1 MNNTKNDVNSQI
13 TRMKALMKFGV
24 NEGKNMAYTGVEYE
38 KVGADGKMYGIVR
51 EGSKYYIKTSPNKKG
66 KIAENYDYIG
76 GFRNRKDNEYSS
88 FAEAQKQFDLKMMS
102 INEANTPDKKVVVE
116 SWNPDKQEMLT
127 VEATNKMKKEI
138 SRERQIMMNVSRIN
152 EKKEQN
158 LKPIC
163 KTGCDECGSCE
174 GDNCSCDP
182 EKNGYNFKDAQKP
195 KNSFKVAKHQEG
207 DAKKANKGYKNA
219 KVQEAADRLAWHTT
233 GQDARG
239 NMADTYLD
247 KSHGTTIG
255 SSAPFDDATADN
267 IDDKT
272 KNPVTSTS
280 KMKNGVVKES
290 DSLIYDDEDNI
301 NAPKPGTSNVGDSAP
316 FNTRKKGIHED
327 LDDIDN
333 DSDVEDGY
341 DDSEAD
347 SDYSGEEPDM
357 DTDTYDGEV
366 ENDMDD
372 ADYGDESDDDYD
384 SEDDFEDEDNAP
396 DPDIADLQDQVS
408 DLSRKL
414 DAVMDAVGADEP
426 TVDTD
431 KYQDDD
437 LYDDEDDTDDYEDGD
452 TDDYEDDDTEVYE
465 SKSYR
470 KMMMNEARRARM
482 NRRLNEDGMKPFSDG
497 NRVPRGNMNTLHD
510 FGKHPAYQKKVM
522 NLPPKDMQEFPGYYD
537 MNDASVRSDA
547 PYGQKIGNGA
557 PFEVDPEEIENAIAE
572 SIKRHLGKKFI
583 R

>member
-24 NEGKNMAYTGVEYE
+24 NEGKNIAYTGVEYE

-138 SRERQIMMNVSRIN
+138 SRERQIMMNASRIN

-163 KTGCDECGSCE
+163 KTGCDECGTCE

-182 EKNGYNFKDAQKP
+182 EKNGYDFKNAQKP

-207 DAKKANKGYKNA
+207 DAKKANKGYKNV

-233 GQDARG
+233 GQDAKG

-255 SSAPFDDATADN
+255 SSSPFDDATADN
-267 IDDKT
+267 IDAKA
-272 KNPVTSTS
+272 KSPVTSTS
-280 KMKNGVVKES
+280 KMRNGVVKES
-290 DSLIYDDEDNI
+290 DSLVYDDEDTI
-301 NAPKPGTSNVGDSAP
+301 DSPKPGTSKVGDSAP
-316 FNTRKKGIHED
+316 FDARKKDIHED
-327 LDDIDN
+327 IDDIDD

-341 DDSEAD
+341 DDNGVD
-347 SDYSGEEPDM
+347 GDYDDNDVDGGYD
-357 DTDTYDGEV
+357 DGEV
-366 ENDMDD
+366 ADD
-372 ADYGDESDDDYD
+372 YDDNAVDDGYDSDEDDYD
-384 SEDDFEDEDNAP
+384 SDYDADEDDFDDEDGAT
-396 DPDIADLQDQVS
+396 DPDIADLQDQVF
-408 DLSRKL
+408 DLNKKL
-414 DAVMDAVGADEP
+414 DAIMDAVGADEP

-437 LYDDEDDTDDYEDGD
+437 LYGDED
-452 TDDYEDDDTEVYE
+452 TDDYEDDDTDVYE

-470 KMMMNEARRARM
+470 KMRMNEARRARM
-482 NRRLNEDGMKPFSDG
+482 NRRLYESDMKPFSDG

-537 MNDASVRSDA
+537 MNDDSVRSDA
-547 PYGQKIGNGA
+547 PYGQKIGDGA
-557 PFEVDPEEIENAIAE
+557 PFEVDVDEIQNAIAE

>member
-24 NEGKNMAYTGVEYE
+24 NEGKNIAYTGVEYE

-138 SRERQIMMNVSRIN
+138 SRERQIMMNASRIN

-163 KTGCDECGSCE
+163 KTGCDECGTCE

-182 EKNGYNFKDAQKP
+182 EKNGYDFKDAQKP

-207 DAKKANKGYKNA
+207 DAKKANKGYKNV

-233 GQDARG
+233 GQDAKG

-255 SSAPFDDATADN
+255 SSSPFDDATADN
-267 IDDKT
+267 IDAKA
-272 KNPVTSTS
+272 KSPVTSTS
-280 KMKNGVVKES
+280 KMRNGVVKES
-290 DSLIYDDEDNI
+290 DSLVYDDEDTI
-301 NAPKPGTSNVGDSAP
+301 DSPKPGTSKVGDSAP
-316 FNTRKKGIHED
+316 FDDRKKDIHED
-327 LDDIDN
+327 IDDIDD

-341 DDSEAD
+341 DDNGVDGDYDDNDVDGSYDDGEIADDYDDNAVDDGYD
-347 SDYSGEEPDM
+347 SDE
-357 DTDTYDGEV
+357 
-366 ENDMDD
+366 
-372 ADYGDESDDDYD
+372 DDYD
-384 SEDDFEDEDNAP
+384 SDYDADEDDFDDEDGAP
-396 DPDIADLQDQVS
+396 DPDIADLQNQVS
-408 DLSRKL
+408 DLNKKL
-414 DAVMDAVGADEP
+414 DAIMDAVGADEP

-437 LYDDEDDTDDYEDGD
+437 LYGDED
-452 TDDYEDDDTEVYE
+452 TDDYEDDDTDVYE

-470 KMMMNEARRARM
+470 KMRMNEARRARM
-482 NRRLNEDGMKPFSDG
+482 NRRLYESDMKPFSDG

-537 MNDASVRSDA
+537 MNDDSVRSDA
-547 PYGQKIGNGA
+547 PYGQKIGDGA
-557 PFEVDPEEIENAIAE
+557 PFEIDVDEIQNAIAE

>member
-1 MNNTKNDVNSQI
+1 
-13 TRMKALMKFGV
+13 MKALMKFGV
-24 NEGKNMAYTGVEYE
+24 NEGKNIAYTGVEYE

-138 SRERQIMMNVSRIN
+138 SRERQIMMNASRIN

-163 KTGCDECGSCE
+163 KTGCDECGTCE

-182 EKNGYNFKDAQKP
+182 EKNGYDFKNAQKP

-207 DAKKANKGYKNA
+207 DAKKANKGYKNV

-233 GQDARG
+233 GQDAKG

-255 SSAPFDDATADN
+255 SSSPFDDATADN
-267 IDDKT
+267 IDAKA
-272 KNPVTSTS
+272 KSPVTSTS
-280 KMKNGVVKES
+280 KMRNGVVKES
-290 DSLIYDDEDNI
+290 DSLVYDDEDTI
-301 NAPKPGTSNVGDSAP
+301 DSPKPGTSKVGDSAP
-316 FNTRKKGIHED
+316 FDARKKDIHED
-327 LDDIDN
+327 IDDIDD

-341 DDSEAD
+341 DDNGVD
-347 SDYSGEEPDM
+347 GDYDDNDVDGGYD
-357 DTDTYDGEV
+357 DGEV
-366 ENDMDD
+366 ADD
-372 ADYGDESDDDYD
+372 YDDNAVDDGYDSDEDDYD
-384 SEDDFEDEDNAP
+384 SDYDADEDDFDDEDGAT
-396 DPDIADLQDQVS
+396 DPDIADLQDQVF
-408 DLSRKL
+408 DLNKKL
-414 DAVMDAVGADEP
+414 DAIMDAVGADEP

-437 LYDDEDDTDDYEDGD
+437 LYGDED
-452 TDDYEDDDTEVYE
+452 TDDYEDDDADVYE

-470 KMMMNEARRARM
+470 KMRMNEARRARM
-482 NRRLNEDGMKPFSDG
+482 NRRLYESDMKPFSDG

-522 NLPPKDMQEFPGYYD
+522 DLPPKDMQEFPGYYD
-537 MNDASVRSDA
+537 MNDDSVRSDA
-547 PYGQKIGNGA
+547 PYGQKIGDGA
-557 PFEVDPEEIENAIAE
+557 PFEVDVDEIQNAIAE